1 MHVAICGAGVI
12 GASVAY
18 FLALRGVRVTLI
30 ERGDV
35 ACAASGKSGGFL
47 ARDWCDG
54 TALGPLAQ
62 RSFDLHAELAT
73 AFARDGKDYGYRR
86 VNTLMVHDETRPQPA
101 TNHWLNGNARI
112 GGLLGDENSTAQVSP
127 ESFTQV
133 LVDAACKLGA
143 RVVFGEVEGLA
154 TRHSDEGSVRRVGG
168 VSVGGSILEAD
179 TVVIAM
185 GPWTSGLSDAL
196 GLPPVHGL
204 RGNSLILKPQ
214 NPIPPECLFIES
226 HDPSAGNIS
235 PEIYPRPDGSVYVCG
250 MADDR
255 PIPMDPL
262 AIEANDPACDVLF
275 SVGARLSSHL
285 AEAKIVKKQAC
296 FRPIVADGLPLL
308 GPVTALDGVYAA
320 TGHNCWGI
328 LNAPA
333 SGEALAE
340 LISTGESQR
349 VDLQPFHPARF

>member
-12 GASVAY
+12 GASIAY
-18 FLALRGVRVTLI
+18 FLAIRGVCVTLI

-54 TALGPLAQ
+54 SALGPLAQ
-62 RSFDLHAELAT
+62 RSFELHGQLAS
-73 AFARDGKDYGYRR
+73 AFAKDGKEYGYRR
-86 VNTLMVHDETRPQPA
+86 VNTLMVHDDSHSQPA
-101 TNHWLNGNARI
+101 TNHWLNGSGRI
-112 GGLLGDENSTAQVSP
+112 GGLLGDESSTAQVSP
-127 ESFTQV
+127 EPFTRA
-133 LVDAACKLGA
+133 LVDAACTRGA
-143 RVVFGEVEGLA
+143 QLIRGEVEGLA
-154 TRHSDEGSVRRVGG
+154 TRHGDDGTVERVSG
-168 VSVGGSILEAD
+168 VSIGGNILQAD
-179 TVVIAM
+179 VVVIAM
-185 GPWTSGLSDAL
+185 GPWTTGLSEAL

-214 NPIPPECLFIES
+214 AQLPAECLFIET

-235 PEIYPRPDGSVYVCG
+235 PEIYPRADGCVYVCG
-250 MADDR
+250 MADDL

-262 AIEANDPACDVLF
+262 AIEANEAACDVLF

-285 AEAKIVKKQAC
+285 ADAKVVKKQAC

-308 GPVTALDGVYAA
+308 GPVTALDGVYVA

-340 LISTGESQR
+340 LISTGASQH